1 MNKYIVMVKT
11 FDGDYEYY
19 GGDDLNDTLER
30 IANESKNKMVFSIT
44 LFPHNNQEV
53 KKNENIN

>member
-11 FDGDYEYY
+11 FEGDYEYY
-19 GGDDLNDTLER
+19 GGDDLHDTLER
-30 IANESKNKMVFSIT
+30 IAHESKNKTVFSIT

-53 KKNENIN
+53 QNNDN